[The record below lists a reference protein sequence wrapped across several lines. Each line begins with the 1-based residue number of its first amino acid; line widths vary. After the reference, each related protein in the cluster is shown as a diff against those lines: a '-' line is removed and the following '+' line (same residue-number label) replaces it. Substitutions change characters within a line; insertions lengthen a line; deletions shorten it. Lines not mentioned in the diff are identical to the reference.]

1 MSAGTGC
8 YRHLCVSTNETLE
21 DFTELILSAF
31 DFVNDH
37 AHAFFMDNYAWSSNN
52 CYYMKEMDED
62 NEYLHTCDYRLYQF
76 GLKKGDA
83 FKFVFDFGDDWRFQ
97 CKVLRVIDDD
107 SEYETVIKS
116 VGESPEQY
124 FNYFD

>member
-1 MSAGTGC
+1 MKWMKI
-8 YRHLCVSTNETLE
+8 TNIS
-21 DFTELILSAF
+21 ILVIIDSI
-31 DFVNDH
+31 
-37 AHAFFMDNYAWSSNN
+37 
-52 CYYMKEMDED
+52 
-62 NEYLHTCDYRLYQF
+62 
-76 GLKKGDA
+76 
-83 FKFVFDFGDDWRFQ
+83 KFVFDFGDDWRFQ

>member
-1 MSAGTGC
+1 M
-8 YRHLCVSTNETLE
+8 N
-21 DFTELILSAF
+21 
-31 DFVNDH
+31 
-37 AHAFFMDNYAWSSNN
+37 
-52 CYYMKEMDED
+52 EMDED
-62 NEYLHTCDYRLYQF
+62 NEYLHTCDCRLYQF